1 MRPGI
6 FTSMGIRLIG
16 RIKKEFITRK
26 YWNKIAI
33 LALLTFL
40 PAAITAGH
48 CKEQAKEE
56 SKDVKRL
63 FGTVAKVEF
72 VMSYIVV
79 TCDFGYVTIFVTD
92 DTTISRDKGEIALD
106 EIDLEDSVIV
116 HYYSPEPGKYVAV
129 SIRDSTS
136 EK

>member
-1 MRPGI
+1 M
-6 FTSMGIRLIG
+6 
-16 RIKKEFITRK
+16 
-26 YWNKIAI
+26 I
-33 LALLTFL
+33 LACLAFI
-40 PAAITAGH
+40 PAVITPGY
-48 CKEQAKEE
+48 CKTQSKEE
-56 SKDVKRL
+56 PHDIKRL

-79 TCDFGYVTIFVTD
+79 TCDFGYITINVTD

-106 EIDLEDSVIV
+106 EIDPEDSVIV
-116 HYYSPEPGKYVAV
+116 HYYCPEPGKYVAV